1 MSIIGD
7 RIRKIRLAGGWGQAE
22 LARRAGMSPQQLNN
36 IERGRRSHL
45 RFRTVDRLAEALGIP
60 MFWFTTRD
68 PEIIAFFQE
77 AVPTGA
83 KEHRDA
89 VLQRRIK

>member
-1 MSIIGD
+1 MI
-7 RIRKIRLAGGWGQAE
+7 
-22 LARRAGMSPQQLNN
+22 ARSNEAK
-36 IERGRRSHL
+36 
-45 RFRTVDRLAEALGIP
+45 ALGIP